1 MLASCESVL
10 PSFDSPGPTAERHV
24 AWKLLLQNGPCLSN
38 DGLHHLRSCWQIVDE
53 AYTLPSDQRE
63 VIPMIFGDGLS
74 VDVAGDE
81 ILPRKG
87 QDGRSR
93 APVAFEK
100 RGTEDARVSPGKG
113 IGDARVLPRF
123 LE

>member
-1 MLASCESVL
+1 
-10 PSFDSPGPTAERHV
+10 
-24 AWKLLLQNGPCLSN
+24 LLQNGRCLSN

-63 VIPMIFGDGLS
+63 VISMIPGDGLS
-74 VDVAGDE
+74 VEVAGDE

-93 APVAFEK
+93 TPVVFEE
-100 RGTEDARVSPGKG
+100 RGAQDARVSPGKG
-113 IGDARVLPRF
+113 IGDAGVLARF
-123 LE
+123 LEQCLFEGSERH